1 MEKRS
6 VKWKDTCCLAQEPSA
21 DGKEARLASVGVQE
35 GFMEEVRV
43 V

>member
-6 VKWKDTCCLAQEPSA
+6 VKWKDTRCLAQEPSA
-21 DGKEARLASVGVQE
+21 DARGSRLASVGVQE

>member
-21 DGKEARLASVGVQE
+21 DARGPRLASVGVQE